1 MTQTKLSAKQKQI
14 HRLREQPYGCQG
26 KNGGMRQSGLGINM
40 YTLIYLKWITK
51 KVLLYGTGN
60 SAQGHVAA
68 WTGGECIHVYV

>member
-1 MTQTKLSAKQKQI
+1 MVVGEEWGDETV
-14 HRLREQPYGCQG
+14 RE
-26 KNGGMRQSGLGINM
+26 LGINM